1 MFSHDAR
8 QEINLL
14 CIRVNSM
21 TAVTPSPLKTKLYF
35 DNDFIIDFFSLS
47 GGEILPYTHDRIKNN
62 CQP

>member
-47 GGEILPYTHDRIKNN
+47 GGEILPYTRDRIKNN